1 MEFEGSSS
9 CVNVQYV
16 LKKYQNILSFT
27 NFTCMYQSTFVFF
40 SICAH
45 FCIITQ
51 FNHEFSTCTRIH
63 IFLCFLSQ
71 QPIIFFLF
79 SILSFFISKISCLNL
94 LFSSSFFFF
103 VLLLHYISY
112 ILFLLFL
119 RELSRGHQRNV
130 VNVHCLL
137 SVSFSTVGPVISTNH
152 QR

>member
-1 MEFEGSSS
+1 M
-9 CVNVQYV
+9 YV
-16 LKKYQNILSFT
+16 PGTFSVCKKISKYFIFYQFY
-27 NFTCMYQSTFVFF
+27 MYQSTFVFF
-40 SICAH
+40 FNLRS
-45 FCIITQ
+45 FLYYYTTQ
-51 FNHEFSTCTRIH
+51 FIHEFSTCTRIH
-63 IFLCFLSQ
+63 IILCLLSQ

-79 SILSFFISKISCLNL
+79 SIRSFFFSKISCLFFF
-94 LFSSSFFFF
+94 FSSSFFFF